1 MISWSR
7 DGAIARITLDRP
19 ALRNAIPTAGW
30 PMLRDVVAEVGR
42 SDVRAVILSSAVPG
56 SFSAGADL
64 ADLGALASDPPA
76 RAAFREAMLAGIEAV
91 AVLPV
96 PVVAAVD
103 GGCYGAAVALALAAD
118 FRIAGDGAVFAT
130 TPAKLG
136 IGYPGE
142 DVARLID
149 RVGRGQAARMLLA
162 ADPIDADEAYRIG
175 LAELRAPHALIAAD
189 SFAERITALA
199 PGAVRMLKRT
209 LADPHSPAVARDF
222 DAAFGGAEFAERL
235 TAFRE
240 RKR

>member
-1 MISWSR
+1 MITWSR

-19 ALRNAIPTAGW
+19 AQRNAIPTAGW
-30 PMLRDVVAEVGR
+30 LMLRDVVAEVGR

-76 RAAFREAMLAGIEAV
+76 RTAFREAMRAGIEAV
-91 AVLPV
+91 AALPM

-142 DVARLID
+142 DVARLIG
-149 RVGRGQAARMLLA
+149 RVGRGQAARMLLV

-175 LAELRAPHALIAAD
+175 LAELRAPDALIAAD
-189 SFAERITALA
+189 SFAERIATLA
-199 PGAVRMLKRT
+199 PDAVRMLKRT